1 VAIKILGGAV
11 VNKGELRW
19 MIHELNEK
27 SSVIKGY
34 AQMALECDH
43 PHWSKKYIASIIQQ
57 VDKITAFTTIIYDLY
72 LDGRDDNCESCSKS
86 NTLDNLI
93 RGKQNTRFH

>member
-1 VAIKILGGAV
+1 MATRILGGAV

-19 MIHELNEK
+19 MIHELNEM

-34 AQMALECDH
+34 AQLALECDH

-57 VDKITAFTTIIYDLY
+57 VDKVTALTTIISDLY
-72 LDGRDDNCESCSKS
+72 LNRDDSCYKSK
-86 NTLDNLI
+86 TLDNLI
-93 RGKQNTRFH
+93 GGKQNTRFH